1 LLDVKPLPFR
11 KLGPILAATMQRVCE
26 HLCPWFQLAMDV
38 LSRPWNGLIMASLED
53 GPVRFGELLARIEH
67 VGDRMLS
74 ARLKELAT
82 RGLVERRVIPG
93 PPVRVE
99 YELTAAGRG
108 FKPVFQAI
116 GRWGSTF
123 KEPPATRARA
133 KATKKPTKK
142 PATKTR
148 AKKS

>member
-1 LLDVKPLPFR
+1 
-11 KLGPILAATMQRVCE
+11 
-26 HLCPWFQLAMDV
+26 MDV
-38 LSRPWNGLIMASLED
+38 LSKPWNGL
-53 GPVRFGELLARIEH
+53 LLATLHSKGPLRFSELRQGLSA

-82 RGLVERRVIPG
+82 RGLVERHVIPG

-123 KEPPATRARA
+123 KEPPATKARA
-133 KATKKPTKK
+133 KSAKATTSVTATKKT
-142 PATKTR
+142 AKTR

>member
-1 LLDVKPLPFR
+1 
-11 KLGPILAATMQRVCE
+11 MQRVCE
-26 HLCPWFQLAMDV
+26 HLCPRFQLAMDV

-82 RGLVERRVIPG
+82 RGLVERRVLPG

-99 YELTAAGRG
+99 YELTPAGRG

-116 GRWGSTF
+116 ARWGSTF
-123 KEPPATRARA
+123 KEPTAAKPRARA
-133 KATKKPTKK
+133 AKTAATRPPRATKASARK
-142 PATKTR
+142 
-148 AKKS
+148 